1 MICRIKF
8 GETEA
13 GKFLSHLDM
22 LRAWQRAISRSQ
34 LPLSYS
40 QGYNKHPKLSFSS
53 ALPVGLTSKSE
64 YVDIE
69 FDEDLPL
76 DEISAA
82 LKTNLPPALEI
93 YALKE
98 LTKNDAAIMNI
109 VERAAYQAVLELNRA
124 IEENELDEII
134 SSILEQET
142 IEVSRR
148 KKNSRTEKTMDIRPW
163 LYTLEAEISDSL
175 LILDFIV
182 QNGNSGNVK
191 PQEIIALVTEKLT
204 DCEIVNISR
213 KELYALKDGQMITP
227 MEV

>member
-22 LRAWQRAISRSQ
+22 LRAWQRAISRSK

-53 ALPVGLTSKSE
+53 ALPVGLTSEGE

-69 FDEDLPL
+69 FDESLPL
-76 DEISAA
+76 DEIFSA
-82 LKTNLPPALEI
+82 LKINLPPAIEI
-93 YALKE
+93 YAIKE
-98 LTKNDAAIMNI
+98 LAKDNPAIMNI
-109 VERAAYQAVLELNRA
+109 VERAAYQAILKPNCVIDEQSFDKL
-124 IEENELDEII
+124 IKDILDR
-134 SSILEQET
+134 ET

-163 LYTLEAEISDSL
+163 LYTLEGKIDENYIVL
-175 LILDFIV
+175 NFIV

-191 PQEIIALVTEKLT
+191 PQEIISLVTEKLP
-204 DCEIVNISR
+204 DCEIIDINRV
-213 KELYALKDGQMITP
+213 ELYAFREDKMFNP

>member
-22 LRAWQRAISRSQ
+22 LRAWQRAISRSK

-53 ALPVGLTSKSE
+53 ALPVGLTSEGE

-69 FDEDLPL
+69 FDETLPL
-76 DEISAA
+76 EEIFSA
-82 LKTNLPPALEI
+82 LKANLPPAIEI
-93 YALKE
+93 YAIRE
-98 LTKNDAAIMNI
+98 LNKDAPAIMNI
-109 VERAAYQAVLELNRA
+109 VERAAYRA
-124 IEENELDEII
+124 ILEPSSAIEKNELDEII
-134 SSILEQET
+134 SAILAQET

-163 LYTLEAEISDSL
+163 LYTLAGTLNQSQI
-175 LILDFIV
+175 ILDFIV

-191 PQEIIALVTEKLT
+191 PQEIITLVTEKLA
-204 DCEIVNISR
+204 DCEIISISR
-213 KELYALKDGQMITP
+213 IELYAVKDDQMSNP
-227 MEV
+227 LEV

>member
-82 LKTNLPPALEI
+82 LKANLPPALEI